1 MTPKVARRRL
11 IDMSRSAV
19 VSAVVIVLLVAVPT
33 ALAKDGLLFDRPAA
47 GVGQSMT
54 LTSPW
59 VNHPGGV
66 VAYFMPL
73 SAAPQWWKTYQAYA
87 PAVGPPPKLRA
98 AIRVGVI
105 KRWHATGGRLTFR
118 VPEVTPGRYVLGFWC
133 RPCNTH
139 WTSALPNF
147 QPLASGILT
156 VRR

>member
-1 MTPKVARRRL
+1 M
-11 IDMSRSAV
+11 IRSAV
-19 VSAVVIVLLVAVPT
+19 VGAAVVALLAVVPK
-33 ALAKDGLLFDRPAA
+33 ALAKDGLLFNRSTAN
-47 GVGQSMT
+47 VGEPTT

-66 VAYFMPL
+66 VVYFMPL

-87 PAVGPPPKLRA
+87 PALGRPPKLNA

-118 VPEVTPGRYVLGFWC
+118 VPAVAPGRYVLGFWC

-139 WTSALPNF
+139 WTTALPNY
-147 QPLASGILT
+147 QPLSSGILR
-156 VRR
+156 VHR